1 MRIVLCYPAESRHI
15 EQIQAVYPDATV
27 VSAGQERIAEELP
40 NADIFC
46 GHAKVPV
53 PWEDTV
59 KAQRL
64 RWIQSSAA
72 GLDHCLVSCVINSE
86 IVVAS
91 ASGVL
96 ADQVAEHAL
105 ALATGCSRKIPLF
118 LRQQHQRE
126 FIRRP
131 TRDLTGSTV
140 LIVGFGGNG
149 QRLAEVLHPLKTRTL
164 ATDYFPNRP
173 APLVDHL
180 GGPDALYE
188 LLPQADFVFLTAPLT
203 DQTRKMFN
211 ASTLSAMKPGAVL
224 INVARGGLVVEQ
236 AVVDALESGHL
247 DSAGF
252 DVTPEEPPATN
263 SPLWTAPGLI
273 ITPHVGG
280 QSQKRIDRMTDLF
293 CENIIR
299 YRSGR
304 PLINSVDKKLG
315 FPPPIS

>member
-1 MRIVLCYPAESRHI
+1 MHIVLCYPVEPRHI
-15 EQIQAVYPDATV
+15 KKIQAVYPEATV
-27 VSAGQERIAEELP
+27 ISAGQEQIAEELP

-53 PWEDTV
+53 PWEQTV
-59 KAQRL
+59 KAGRL

-72 GLDHCLVSCVINSE
+72 GLDHCLVSCVINSD
-86 IVVAS
+86 IVVSS

-105 ALATGCSRKIPLF
+105 ALATGCSRRIPLF
-118 LRQQHQRE
+118 LQQQHDRE
-126 FIRRP
+126 FVRRP

-140 LIVGFGGNG
+140 LIVGYGGNG
-149 QRLAEVLHPLKTRTL
+149 QRLAEVLQPLKSRIL

-173 APLVDHL
+173 APLVDYL
-180 GGPDALYE
+180 GAPDELHD
-188 LLPQADFVFLTAPLT
+188 LLPQADFVFLAAPLT
-203 DQTRKMFN
+203 DQTRKMFDGPTF
-211 ASTLSAMKPGAVL
+211 SVMKPGSIL
-224 INVARGGLVVEQ
+224 INVARGDLVVEQ

-252 DVTPEEPPATN
+252 DVTPEEPPAPD
-263 SPLWTAPGLI
+263 SPLWTAPRLI

-280 QSQKRIDRMTDLF
+280 QSERRIDRMTDLF

-299 YRSGR
+299 YRRGEH
-304 PLINSVDKKLG
+304 LINSVDKKLG
-315 FPPPIS
+315 FPPPVS